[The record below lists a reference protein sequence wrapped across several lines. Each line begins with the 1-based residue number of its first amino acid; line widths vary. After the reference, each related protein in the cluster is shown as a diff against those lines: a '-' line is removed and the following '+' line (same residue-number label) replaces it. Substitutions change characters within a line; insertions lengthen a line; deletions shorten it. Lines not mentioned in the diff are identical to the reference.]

1 MLRLSVAAA
10 LAVLMTGSAAFAGP
24 DDLALVDR
32 HGGGADY
39 RLPYG
44 TYTGGY
50 ANWRTYGV
58 VGNRV
63 AQYGPLSNKQVPRWE
78 YNVRTGEPSGFD
90 LKTR

>member
-1 MLRLSVAAA
+1 MPRLSIAAA
-10 LAVLMTGSAAFAGP
+10 LAVLLTGSTAHAGP

-32 HGGGADY
+32 HDGGSDY

-58 VGNRV
+58 VGARV

-78 YNVRTGEPSGFD
+78 YNVKTGETSEFD
-90 LKTR
+90 LKKR